1 MEKPIFQIAQ
11 KQYTGESAVISIRL
25 PKDMLA
31 DLDEAARISGR
42 TRNEILTMSLEF
54 SMNHRSRKSFRRER
68 MPERSKQT
76 VAILMRKTERKR
88 GTTYGDHQ
96 V

>member
-1 MEKPIFQIAQ
+1 MEKPIFQIAK

-54 SMNHRSRKSFRRER
+54 SMNHMVITSA
-68 MPERSKQT
+68 PKQEKLP
-76 VAILMRKTERKR
+76 A
-88 GTTYGDHQ
+88 GADA
-96 V
+96 